1 MTPARR
7 DDDEGKDERA
17 GRIARG
23 TFWRVR
29 DVLAAR
35 SESETKSETK
45 SAFDGAPDRADVRRD
60 YTSHDYVFPENDRDL
75 MHLITR
81 YEHPAHNMTKRSVKE
96 SGWRAPPE
104 PPGWVVPRD
113 PNPSVWVTGE
123 KLPES
128 FGAN

>member
-1 MTPARR
+1 M
-7 DDDEGKDERA
+7 
-17 GRIARG
+17 
-23 TFWRVR
+23 R

-35 SESETKSETK
+35 SEFETKSETK

-60 YTSHDYVFPENDRDL
+60 YTSRDYVFPENDRDL

-96 SGWRAPPE
+96 SGWKAPPE